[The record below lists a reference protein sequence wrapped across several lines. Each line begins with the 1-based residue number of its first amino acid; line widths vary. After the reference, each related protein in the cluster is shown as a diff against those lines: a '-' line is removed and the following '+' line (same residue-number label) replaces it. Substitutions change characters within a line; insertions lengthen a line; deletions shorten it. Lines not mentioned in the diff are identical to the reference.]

1 MTAGATEENADL
13 GWVAAWT
20 HSTSWNVTAISTDRA
35 WYRCTPGATWR
46 RVSGVLSVIVGH
58 YLFFPT
64 ASISFPHSLQLPG
77 NLFSLPFSL
86 FYFLSPSIHPCPS
99 CCFLTFSDTRR
110 AHLLSNLYFSCVVL
124 FWHSPTVSFFLVIY
138 RPASFLD
145 SFLISDFSKISCFF
159 LTFLNVQSFYHNAS
173 VFLFT
178 ITNFLTD
185 LYCTKKNIK
194 RRKQNKMQCSTLTG
208 ALGCHVMLSK
218 NNTEYNMVSYI
229 STLSIQFLHYA
240 FC

>member
-35 WYRCTPGATWR
+35 WYRYTPGATWR

-77 NLFSLPFSL
+77 KLFSLPFSL

-110 AHLLSNLYFSCVVL
+110 AHLPSNLYI
-124 FWHSPTVSFFLVIY
+124 FLC
-138 RPASFLD
+138 S
-145 SFLISDFSKISCFF
+145 LILTLSYCFF
-159 LTFLNVQSFYHNAS
+159 LLSDLQTCSFPW
-173 VFLFT
+173 L
-178 ITNFLTD
+178 
-185 LYCTKKNIK
+185 
-194 RRKQNKMQCSTLTG
+194 
-208 ALGCHVMLSK
+208 LSYFWFFK
-218 NNTEYNMVSYI
+218 D
-229 STLSIQFLHYA
+229 
-240 FC
+240 